1 MIKLW
6 ASNHDPYSHR
16 CRIVICEKDLGLE
29 KGVGVVIK
37 RVDLNN
43 KPPELAMLNPY
54 NRVPVLDDRELRL
67 YESNIINEYIDERF
81 PHPQLMPIGV
91 SEKGAS
97 RLLMHEFNSLFAFAD
112 TIEGSKSEK
121 QVDVAR
127 RELTD
132 ALLAISSKLTRSKF
146 IMGSEFS
153 LADATLAP
161 LLWRLQKLRIKLP
174 VRAAPLAK
182 YAEMIFA
189 RPSFRKSLTPAE
201 AAMRK

>member
-29 KGVGVVIK
+29 KGVGIVIK
-37 RVDLNN
+37 RIDLNS
-43 KPPELAMLNPY
+43 KPPELAILNPH
-54 NRVPVLDDRELRL
+54 NKVPVLDDRDLRL

-91 SEKGAS
+91 SEKGES
-97 RLLMHEFNSLFAFAD
+97 RLLMHEFNSLFALAD
-112 TIEGSKSEK
+112 TIENSRSEK
-121 QVDVAR
+121 MVNSAR
-127 RELTD
+127 RELAD
-132 ALLAISSKLTRSKF
+132 ALLAISPKLVRSRF
-146 IMGSEFS
+146 LIGSEFT
-153 LADATLAP
+153 LVDATLAP
-161 LLWRLQKLRIKLP
+161 LLWRLQKLKIRLP
-174 VRAAPLAK
+174 ARAASLAK
-182 YAEMIFA
+182 YAETIFE

>member
-1 MIKLW
+1 
-6 ASNHDPYSHR
+6 
-16 CRIVICEKDLGLE
+16 
-29 KGVGVVIK
+29 

-43 KPPELAMLNPY
+43 KPPELAMLNPH

>member
-29 KGVGVVIK
+29 KGVGIVIK
-37 RVDLNN
+37 RIDLNS
-43 KPPELAMLNPY
+43 KPPELAILNPH
-54 NRVPVLDDRELRL
+54 NKVPVLDDRDLRL

-91 SEKGAS
+91 SEKGES
-97 RLLMHEFNSLFAFAD
+97 RLLMHEFNSLFALAD
-112 TIEGSKSEK
+112 TIENSRSEK
-121 QVDVAR
+121 MVNSAR
-127 RELTD
+127 RELAD
-132 ALLAISSKLTRSKF
+132 ALLAISPKLVRSRF
-146 IMGSEFS
+146 LIGSEFT
-153 LADATLAP
+153 LVDATLAP
-161 LLWRLQKLRIKLP
+161 LLWRLQKLKIRLP
-174 VRAAPLAK
+174 ARAASLAK
-182 YAEMIFA
+182 YAETLFE